1 MPPVKPIILNA
12 RTPQG
17 ECIGAVR
24 LTPEAER
31 VVRRLSFK
39 TGLPIRQ
46 IVSEIII
53 QAENLIEINTPG
65 TDEEDAENQNN

>member
-1 MPPVKPIILNA
+1 MKPIILNA

-53 QAENLIEINTPG
+53 QAESLIEINTPG
-65 TDEEDAENQNN
+65 TDGDSSEELEN

>member
-46 IVSEIII
+46 IVSEIIT

>member
-1 MPPVKPIILNA
+1 MKPIILNA
-12 RTPQG
+12 RPPQG

-31 VVRRLSFK
+31 VVRCLSFK

-46 IVSEIII
+46 IVSEIIT

>member
-1 MPPVKPIILNA
+1 MKPIILNA
-12 RTPQG
+12 RPPQG

-46 IVSEIII
+46 IVSEIIT

-65 TDEEDAENQNN
+65 TDEAGAENQNN

>member
-1 MPPVKPIILNA
+1 MKPIILNA
-12 RTPQG
+12 RPPQG

-46 IVSEIII
+46 IVSEIIT
-53 QAENLIEINTPG
+53 QAESLIEINNPC
-65 TDEEDAENQNN
+65 TDEADAEDQNS